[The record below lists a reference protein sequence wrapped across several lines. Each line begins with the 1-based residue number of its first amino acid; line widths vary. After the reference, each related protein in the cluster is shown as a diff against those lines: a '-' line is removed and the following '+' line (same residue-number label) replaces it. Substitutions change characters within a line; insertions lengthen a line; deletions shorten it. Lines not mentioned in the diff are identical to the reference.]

1 MKISH
6 LFVGLIGLL
15 SSFNAASQQKLVVAK
30 DGTGNFTKVQ
40 DAFDAVP
47 EGNNLPIT
55 IFIKKGIY
63 KEVLVIDARKNFIT
77 IIGEEKETTILTVNN
92 KSGNKLDNH
101 NFFNMWSC

>member
-6 LFVGLIGLL
+6 LFVGLFGLL
-15 SSFNAASQQKLVVAK
+15 SCVNATSQQKIVVAK
-30 DGTGNFTKVQ
+30 DGTGDFTKVQ

-47 EGNNLPIT
+47 EGNNLTIT

-63 KEVLVIDARKNFIT
+63 KELLVIDARKNFIS
-77 IIGEEKETTILTVNN
+77 IIGDEKRNTILTVNN